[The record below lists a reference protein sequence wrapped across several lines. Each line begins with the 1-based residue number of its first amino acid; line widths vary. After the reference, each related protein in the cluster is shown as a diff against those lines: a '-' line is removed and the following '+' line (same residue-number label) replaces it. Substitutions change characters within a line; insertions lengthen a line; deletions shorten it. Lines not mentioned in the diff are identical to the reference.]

1 MNAKHRYSSQDFNPL
16 RLTRTHT
23 NEHNLPTDAPNRNN
37 DIRSEPTSWPQP
49 PQSTF
54 QNEVANLSKSHTYR
68 HTLTHTHTLHTLTEI
83 QCLYTLILW
92 PNISGYAQ
100 TNEHHWHKPKPEIK
114 QKVFC
119 VKDVARTTMTTTTT
133 TTATKVSV

>member
-1 MNAKHRYSSQDFNPL
+1 MNAKHRDSSQDFNPL
-16 RLTRTHT
+16 RLAHT
-23 NEHNLPTDAPNRNN
+23 QMNTTYPQTPPTETMTIAANPPLGHSHHNQRFKMKLQIYLKA
-37 DIRSEPTSWPQP
+37 
-49 PQSTF
+49 
-54 QNEVANLSKSHTYR
+54 
-68 HTLTHTHTLHTLTEI
+68 TLTDTRSHTHTLHTLTEI

-133 TTATKVSV
+133 TTASKVSV